1 MLSKGQWN
9 DFLQLLM
16 TPLKAVRITDTA
28 IMTFHFS
35 LNSLNYETCK
45 TTPNNVLYPKID
57 RFFLAE
63 GQFGSACLAC
73 LIYVFSALF
82 RLFTIVSDPDL
93 LLAVQSVLVF
103 PGQSRRRV
111 LRLLCILLHN
121 EIYYC

>member
-1 MLSKGQWN
+1 
-9 DFLQLLM
+9 M
-16 TPLKAVRITDTA
+16 TPFKAVRITDTTT
-28 IMTFHFS
+28 MTFHFS

-45 TTPNNVLYPKID
+45 TTPNHVLYPKID
-57 RFFLAE
+57 RVFLAE
-63 GQFGSACLAC
+63 GQFGSAYLAG

>member
-1 MLSKGQWN
+1 MLSKRQWN

-16 TPLKAVRITDTA
+16 TPFKAVRITDTT

-45 TTPNNVLYPKID
+45 TRPNNVLYPKID

>member
-1 MLSKGQWN
+1 
-9 DFLQLLM
+9 M
-16 TPLKAVRITDTA
+16 TPLKAVRITDTTT
-28 IMTFHFS
+28 MTSHFS

-45 TTPNNVLYPKID
+45 TTPNHVLYPKID

-63 GQFGSACLAC
+63 GQFVSACLAG

-82 RLFTIVSDPDL
+82 TRLFTIVSDPDL

-111 LRLLCILLHN
+111 LRLLCILLHH

>member
-1 MLSKGQWN
+1 
-9 DFLQLLM
+9 M
-16 TPLKAVRITDTA
+16 TPFKAVRITDTTTR
-28 IMTFHFS
+28 TFHFS

-45 TTPNNVLYPKID
+45 TTPNHVLYPKID

-63 GQFGSACLAC
+63 GQFVSACLAG

-111 LRLLCILLHN
+111 LRLLCILLHH

>member
-1 MLSKGQWN
+1 
-9 DFLQLLM
+9 M
-16 TPLKAVRITDTA
+16 TPLKAVRITDTTT
-28 IMTFHFS
+28 MTFHFS

-45 TTPNNVLYPKID
+45 TTPNHVLYPKID

-63 GQFGSACLAC
+63 GQFVSACLAG
-73 LIYVFSALF
+73 LIYVFFALF

-111 LRLLCILLHN
+111 LRLLCILLHHG
-121 EIYYC
+121 IYYC